1 MHHFISQ
8 HIYLWLGLI
17 FGWMLVTNIFPIMF
31 FVLPEIFIFL
41 WIFLAKFLPWYIP
54 YLSIVLWAI
63 IWEWIN
69 FYLWYKYWEKILEKK
84 FFQKDLVKTYIEKL
98 KNNPVKT
105 LVIWKLIPG
114 VIWIIPILSW
124 VIKMNPWKFMI
135 TNSVMVAFSIFN
147 MFLIWYFW
155 ISIFE
160 KYFWPKVYIVIWIL
174 LVILLIYHAIK
185 IIKKLGTNPSL

>member
-1 MHHFISQ
+1 MYNFVSK

-17 FGWMLVTNIFPIMF
+17 FGWMLVTNIFPVMF

-41 WIFLAKFLPWYIP
+41 WIFLSKFLPWHIP

-84 FFQKDLVKTYIEKL
+84 FFQKDLVKTYIKKL
-98 KNNPVKT
+98 KNNPIKT